1 MGFPSF
7 WRSWNFRGSTG
18 FIYTQKC
25 PCIQVLQRNIVNSVC
40 VGSRQGVCVYVIY
53 MNMCVCVC
61 VCVCVCRAV
70 HLRFV
75 YFILYK
81 LFHNFQKVKNQRKI
95 HSDITK
101 SFLRDCLNWELLM
114 QTLSTCAC
122 MNACSVVSP
131 SWQP

>member
-1 MGFPSF
+1 MLQEIKKYKLMNLYAERGHKVAF
-7 WRSWNFRGSTG
+7 WDV
-18 FIYTQKC
+18 KE
-25 PCIQVLQRNIVNSVC
+25 
-40 VGSRQGVCVYVIY
+40 CVY
-53 MNMCVCVC
+53 VC

-101 SFLRDCLNWELLM
+101 SFLRDCLN
-114 QTLSTCAC
+114 
-122 MNACSVVSP
+122 
-131 SWQP
+131 